1 MDPFE
6 PQHRAGR
13 ISTNLLFAAL
23 LAAIL
28 CISSALCARAQEAQP
43 NSSNESWTATTET
56 SVENGSPSRTTES
69 HSKSGNRSVD
79 KVMVE
84 APGPNGGYQPSYE
97 TEMETVEAGAGT
109 TRTVERTYT
118 WDVNGRRNLVQVTE
132 EESQSSPSGEAHSTR
147 TTSNPDGNG
156 QLQVTAR
163 EVTDTRNTTP
173 GTDET
178 KTTSYFLDGDGHMA
192 PFQQTHEV
200 ATRTSDDTV
209 EVKKT
214 TSQQDINGQWKV
226 GEVRESTIK
235 EASGNRTT
243 DERVL
248 RSDSGDRPSE
258 VARTVTK
265 ETKNGDGQN
274 GSVVETYSTASPG
287 STSDGKLRLNLR
299 VSTIQKSDANGKT
312 TEQIIEQPNPND
324 PSAGPQASRKTK
336 YVVQYAA
343 SGTEQKKT
351 IEARDANGNWTMV
364 SSEAGKSDRP
374 PAQKTPAASSENP
387 K

>member
-1 MDPFE
+1 MDPLE

-13 ISTNLLFAAL
+13 ISANLLFAAL

-28 CISSALCARAQEAQP
+28 CISSGPCARAQEVQP

-56 SVENGSPSRTTES
+56 SIENGSPSRTTEC

-79 KVMVE
+79 KVTVQTL
-84 APGPNGGYQPSYE
+84 GPNGRYQPSSE
-97 TEMETVEAGAGT
+97 TETETVQVDAAT
-109 TRTVERTYT
+109 TRTMERTYT
-118 WDVNGRRNLVQVTE
+118 WDADGRKNLTQVVQ
-132 EESQSSPSGEAHSTR
+132 EESQNSPSGEAHWTR
-147 TTSNPDGNG
+147 TTSNPDGDG
-156 QLQVTAR
+156 KLRVAHR
-163 EVTDTRNTTP
+163 EVSDTSQTSPNTQ
-173 GTDET
+173 ET
-178 KTTSYFLDGDGHMA
+178 KTTSYYLDVNGRMA
-192 PFQQTHEV
+192 PFQQTHEL

-214 TSQQDINGQWKV
+214 TRQQDINGQWKV

-235 EASGNRTT
+235 EEGGNRTT
-243 DERVL
+243 DERVS
-248 RSDSGDRPSE
+248 RSDSGDLPSE

-265 ETKNGDGQN
+265 ETKNADGQN
-274 GSVVETYSTASPG
+274 GSVVETYSTQSPG
-287 STSDGKLRLNLR
+287 STSDGQLRLNLR

-351 IEARDANGNWTMV
+351 IEARDANGNWSVV
-364 SSEAGKSDRP
+364 SSETGKSDQAP
-374 PAQKTPAASSENP
+374 TPQTQAASSENP